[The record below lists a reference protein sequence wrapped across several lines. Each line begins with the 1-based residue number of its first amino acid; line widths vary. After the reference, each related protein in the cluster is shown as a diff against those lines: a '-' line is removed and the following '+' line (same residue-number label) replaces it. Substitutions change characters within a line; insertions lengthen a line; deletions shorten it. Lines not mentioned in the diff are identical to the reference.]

1 VKEDYIMPTLDAAQ
15 VNANLDLLLQL
26 QLANLSTNPFDTSV
40 LIGNIDKVR
49 EEYRE
54 AAEKGK
60 TSKYHKDLADSM
72 VKSLPLIVKGTYAA
86 TEAFKKG
93 DHVTGSAAIM
103 DICASVIPVFTN
115 LFSAGGPPGAL
126 VGALFSV
133 IGQILSF
140 FAPKQPSLEE
150 KIQKMLDRL
159 KSEEHIEEMT
169 GVGYS
174 ISSYAT
180 SLRTRCMGSQKMETP
195 VALAGSVS
203 LTADSKAVTGKGTT
217 FTQTAEVGQWLLF
230 ESDPTQKPYKIDS
243 IADDTSLT
251 LASPYSGASKESV
264 TVKYLRRTIV
274 RRSIDQILAMPLT
287 TDVEADAFLVELEGL
302 QWGLGRGQG
311 KLDAPVFANW
321 KVAGYLERER
331 NWAKEGW
338 PEVLGVWCRTYT
350 DLLTANMML
359 SCLAD
364 PKTIDRLL
372 DETRATDE
380 QRITKGSKKDCHRAL
395 IKLKALVRE
404 LPASWKSD
412 KEQMLEIVQKVRA
425 PARERGMYAHLGY
438 FNNGNVLYIAAG
450 NGSSDALKWD
460 YKQNTAWL
468 TSISIHVPKA
478 QIDSF
483 VPKYEVLTC
492 EYDNR
497 IGRHTLD
504 SVTGT
509 LSDRTQVIE
518 PGKNGVIEPGKGPG
532 GEFLDV
538 CGIAMNDGTPGV
550 DYATQ
555 PKTLVT
561 VAMKKETNRWA
572 SYSTIDKNNKSTWLY
587 NSSPGLGVVS
597 DTRCLYPAT
606 SGLPGDPGANPVSD
620 LKAPVVYLGNRND
633 NFLHVLVNG
642 SLHAQVLGPEEWG
655 NYNGIEVDPYYLWV
669 FGKGGIACATHA
681 SIMKC
686 SRDKTE
692 RPDWIYHDFDTSLW
706 KSDNAPEVISLYPC
720 ADGTLVASMLSNIY
734 TADYEIDRKSERIV
748 TTSWVKRGGNA
759 KQVIRMPIACWPV
772 LESLKARLQSE
783 SD

>member
-1 VKEDYIMPTLDAAQ
+1 VKEDYIMPTLDEEEL
-15 VNANLDLLLQL
+15 NANLDLLLQI
-26 QLANLSTNPFDTSV
+26 QLDNVANDPIATQNLKDK
-40 LIGNIDKVR
+40 IEKVR

-60 TSKYHKDLADSM
+60 TEKYYKDLADSIA
-72 VKSLPLIVKGTYAA
+72 KSLPQIVKGTYAA

-93 DHVTGSAAIM
+93 DYITGSAAIM
-103 DICASVIPVFTN
+103 DICASVIPVFTS
-115 LFSAGGPPGAL
+115 LFSAAGPAGAL

-159 KSEEHIEEMT
+159 QSEEQIQDMT
-169 GVGYS
+169 AVGYS

-180 SLRTRCMGSQKMETP
+180 SLRTRCMGSQKMEKP
-195 VALAGSVS
+195 VALAGTVS

-251 LASPYSGASKESV
+251 LASGYPGASKESV

-287 TDVEADAFLVELEGL
+287 TEPEADAFLVELEGL
-302 QWGLGRGQG
+302 QWGLVRDQG
-311 KLDAPVFANW
+311 KLDAPVFATW
-321 KVAGYLERER
+321 KVAAYLEREENR
-331 NWAKEGW
+331 AKEGW

-350 DLLTANMML
+350 DLLTANTML

-364 PKTIDRLL
+364 PKTMDRLL
-372 DETRATDE
+372 DETRATNK
-380 QRITKGSKKDCHRAL
+380 QSLLPRSTKKSCHDAL
-395 IKLKALVRE
+395 IKLKALVSE
-404 LPASWKSD
+404 LPRSWESD
-412 KEQMLEIVQKVRA
+412 KKQMLKIVQKVRA
-425 PARERGMYAHLGY
+425 AARERGMYAHLGY
-438 FNNGNVLYIAAG
+438 WAGGNVLYIAAG

-460 YKQNTAWL
+460 YKKNTAWL

-492 EYDNR
+492 EDGNR

-504 SVTGT
+504 SVTST
-509 LSDRTQVIE
+509 LSDQTPVIE
-518 PGKNGVIEPGKGPG
+518 PGKNS
-532 GEFLDV
+532 GEKFLDV
-538 CGIAMNDGTPGV
+538 CGIVMNDGTPDV
-550 DYATQ
+550 DYTTE

-561 VAMKKETNRWA
+561 LAIEYTIGIRVV
-572 SYSTIDKNNKSTWLY
+572 YYTIDKNNKSTRLY
-587 NSSPGLGVVS
+587 TSPSMVLGN
-597 DTRCLYPAT
+597 TRCLYLAT
-606 SGLPGDPGANPVSD
+606 SGLPGDPGANAVSD
-620 LKAPVVYLGNRND
+620 LKAPVVYLGNRNF
-633 NFLHVLVNG
+633 NLLQVLAWKDWR
-642 SLHAQVLGPEEWG
+642 SVLGPETWV

-669 FGKGGIACATHA
+669 FGKDGIACATHA

-686 SRDKTE
+686 RRDQTE
-692 RPDWIYHDFDTSLW
+692 RPSWIYHDFDKSLW
-706 KSDNAPEVISLYPC
+706 QSGQPPEVISLYPC
-720 ADGTLVASMLSNIY
+720 ADGTLVASMLSDIY
-734 TADYEIDRKSERIV
+734 TADYEIDRKSNRIV
-748 TTSWVKRGGNA
+748 TSSWVKRGGNA
-759 KQVIRMPIACWPV
+759 KQVIKMPIACWPV
-772 LESLKARLQSE
+772 LESLKANLQS
-783 SD
+783 D